1 MKDSDFF
8 KSFYFNE
15 FSYTKKAHVDNS
27 KGAKTHY
34 IGYMKSGSGVL
45 ISAQQRL
52 TVAAGDMFYIPRGC
66 RYHSYW
72 TPEDGEVR
80 FDSIGFD
87 YFPAPEGTHYP
98 LQKLSYTQAAWETF
112 APLSADKTVT
122 PASIGTLYTLLGLLQ
137 PTMERSAPEYKNALT
152 DLALQQMNADPNAS
166 IAQIAARCGI
176 SEATLYNTFRRV
188 LRKTPNTVRLE
199 VLCQKAAQLLIT
211 TSLSVEE
218 VSRQCGF
225 SSASYFRKV
234 LFSIT
239 GKTPRQLRAEANV
252 L

>member
-45 ISAQQRL
+45 ISAHQQL
-52 TVAAGDMFYIPRGC
+52 TVTAGDMFYIPKGC

-72 TPEDGEVR
+72 TPEGIVR

-87 YFPAPEGTHYP
+87 YFPAPEGIHYP
-98 LQKLSYTQAAWETF
+98 LQKLSYTQAAWDVF

-122 PASIGTLYTLLGLLQ
+122 PASIGILYTLLGLLH
-137 PTMERSAPEYKNALT
+137 PTMERSAPEYKNTLT
-152 DLALQQMNADPNAS
+152 DLALQQMNSDPNLS
-166 IAQIAARCGI
+166 IGQIAVNCGV
-176 SEATLYNTFRRV
+176 SEATLYNTFRRC
-188 LRKTPNTVRLE
+188 LNKTPNAVRQE
-199 VLCQKAAQLLIT
+199 ILCQKAAQLLIT

-234 LFSIT
+234 LFQIT
-239 GKTPRQLRAEANV
+239 KKTPRQLRAEANV